1 MLSESITKMDFVF
14 VNTAAEKKVSNSET
28 EDVRRDFK
36 SYLKDT
42 NQETTETQNK
52 SDKNQ
57 AVEDSKTD
65 ESVEVNKKD
74 EYLKIKTDSKVDS
87 GEQDLNEIDENQI
100 MYEMVLESVNDIIEI
115 IQSVFNITDD
125 EIETALNQL
134 NISEVEILNV
144 NNLNNLLTKLSP
156 NGELANLLVDDKMTT
171 AIKEIYTVVENL
183 ENTLKTEFG
192 LTDNQINDLYESIKE
207 FSMYSEE
214 VEVEAEPMREIQP
227 KQNQQNI
234 ENTNTLSTNE
244 NTYQT
249 GKTESSETQ
258 NNTGN
263 NNEKPTDEFSQGVMN
278 KITEILENNQNDDV
292 DAVKII
298 KQIVDEIKLSVKQD
312 MTKLEMQLYP
322 EHLGK
327 LSLEIMS
334 KEGAVTAQITA
345 QTIAAK
351 EAIESQ
357 LVVLKQNMEEQGI
370 KIESIEVTLASH
382 GFEQNNEGNNED
394 ISQKSSK
401 KTGLLKKADL
411 EEEIDSETEEI
422 VRNEGSTV
430 SYTA

>member
-14 VNTAAEKKVSNSET
+14 VNTAAEKKVSKSET
-28 EDVRRDFK
+28 EDVRSDFK

-52 SDKNQ
+52 SYKNQ
-57 AVEDSKTD
+57 AVEDSRTD

-100 MYEMVLESVNDIIEI
+100 LYEMVLESVNDIIEI

-192 LTDNQINDLYESIKE
+192 LTDNQINNLYESIKE
-207 FSMYSEE
+207 FSMFSEE
-214 VEVEAEPMREIQP
+214 VEVEAETMREIQP

-234 ENTNTLSTNE
+234 ENTNTLSNNE

-249 GKTESSETQ
+249 GKTESSEPQ

-411 EEEIDSETEEI
+411 EEEIDSEAEEI

>member
-42 NQETTETQNK
+42 NQETAETQNK

-65 ESVEVNKKD
+65 ESIGVNKKD

-87 GEQDLNEIDENQI
+87 GKKDLNEIDENQI
-100 MYEMVLESVNDIIEI
+100 MYEMVLESVNDILEI

-156 NGELANLLVDDKMTT
+156 NGELANLLVDDKITT

-292 DAVKII
+292 DTVKII

-411 EEEIDSETEEI
+411 EEEIDSEAEEI